1 MKLLFSLKIPIR
13 TLVSGVK
20 HTFSKLDL
28 CSSLY
33 PRALHWSK
41 AFTSFPRLR
50 GESVRRRASDYSTA
64 VNVNESLQRF
74 RTEGNFDVGEIE
86 LQISYDL
93 LGNYW
98 EAEYV
103 ETSCSYGQEL
113 RL

>member
-1 MKLLFSLKIPIR
+1 M
-13 TLVSGVK
+13 
-20 HTFSKLDL
+20 
-28 CSSLY
+28 
-33 PRALHWSK
+33 
-41 AFTSFPRLR
+41 
-50 GESVRRRASDYSTA
+50 RRRASDYSTV

-74 RTEGNFDVGEIE
+74 RAEGNFGVSEIE

-103 ETSCSYGQEL
+103 ETSCSYNQEL